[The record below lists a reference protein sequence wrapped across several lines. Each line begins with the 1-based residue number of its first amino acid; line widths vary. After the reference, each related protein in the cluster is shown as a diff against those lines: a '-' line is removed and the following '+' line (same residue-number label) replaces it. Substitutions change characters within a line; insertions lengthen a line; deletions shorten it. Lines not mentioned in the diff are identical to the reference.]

1 MKKLLSYL
9 VPTLLIVATV
19 ATTVSCVQKTPVDPK
34 KDPLYLGKMINKS
47 HAIDSSEKTESGFTN
62 YFIIGDSLSDVD
74 GLSTL
79 IPAKFNNSLIEF
91 EVSLGGVGY
100 GEQPDGTNPKGI
112 NSFTNGETAGY
123 QLSKM
128 LGFSQA
134 MKPSNIFEKTP
145 KYDQNGVKV
154 FGKNYA
160 VGGATA
166 AKLGFPSSLMLNDA
180 TVDIQTK
187 ALLEQHKIKDK
198 DLVFMEIGGND
209 LLSLI
214 QSFED
219 QSEAQ
224 HKFMMD
230 GINRIRTAL
239 FNLLNNGV
247 KHIIFMTPPQMNF
260 VPSFKEHFENFE
272 PKDDEGRRINNI
284 CNEFYKALQEVLK
297 EVEQYYPKA
306 VELFD
311 IFQDETIQDLQKKF
325 KESRN
330 NSPTVDTLNSYSKS
344 AFEISINGQPVNMS
358 PAAIGNLI
366 KNPNAIDPALVK
378 NKEKKPI
385 KIEVKIKADIAS
397 GNEGKNIDDF
407 FFTDSIH
414 QTKGV
419 HKIVAEKL
427 LAIAQAIAQGVKK

>member
-9 VPTLLIVATV
+9 IPTLLMVATV

-47 HAIDSSEKTESGFTN
+47 HAIDSSEQTKSGFTN

-100 GEQPDGTNPKGI
+100 GEVDGSHKGI

-260 VPSFKEHFENFE
+260 VPSFKEHFKDFN
-272 PKDDEGRRINNI
+272 PIDDEGRRINNI
-284 CNEFYKALQEVLK
+284 CNEFYKALREVLK

-311 IFQDETIQDLQKKF
+311 IFQDETIQDLQQKF
-325 KESRN
+325 KEASKN
-330 NSPTVDTLNSYSKS
+330 PDKVNIWDSYSKS
-344 AFEISINGQPVNMS
+344 AFEISINDQPINMS
-358 PAAIGNLI
+358 PTALGNLI

-378 NKEKKPI
+378 NKEKQPI
-385 KIEVKIKADIAS
+385 KIKVKIKADVAA